1 LLGMSAARHVA
12 NIVKKRRAAELKAL
26 QDAQRE
32 QVEAWFTEFDTQAD
46 GNLDRDEVKALLK
59 EVTGKEPCLGAL
71 DLAMAEGAR
80 WGTPRGTPRGTPQG
94 PSVEGLSR
102 TAAHEVLAKVSAYV
116 KDQEALEPLFQRVD
130 SNHDG
135 AIDVAELI
143 PLLAIVAESSGFDPN
158 KIGPDDASCIMHM
171 CDVNLSGEVER
182 SEILFACTTWKHM
195 LERGAAPFQQE
206 AAGSKVCVIL

>member
-1 LLGMSAARHVA
+1 MSAARHVA

-71 DLAMAEGAR
+71 DLAMSEGAR
-80 WGTPRGTPRGTPQG
+80 HGTPRGTPRG

-116 KDQEALEPLFQRVD
+116 NDQEALEPLFTRVD

-135 AIDVAELI
+135 AIDAAELI

-158 KIGPDDASCIMHM
+158 KIGPEDASCIIHM

-195 LERGAAPFQQE
+195 LERGAAPFQQ
-206 AAGSKVCVIL
+206 AAGSKVCVLL